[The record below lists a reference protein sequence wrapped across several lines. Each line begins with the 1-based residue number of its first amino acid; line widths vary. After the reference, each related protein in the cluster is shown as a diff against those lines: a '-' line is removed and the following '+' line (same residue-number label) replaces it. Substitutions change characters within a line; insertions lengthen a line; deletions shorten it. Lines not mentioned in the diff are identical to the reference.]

1 MRMINRYIALT
12 GIAAACLSG
21 IPLSA
26 LAEGGGWG
34 KAADNTMVP
43 AFGMSADDVEDL
55 DVVNAAG
62 DRIGEVEDVL
72 TKGGAP
78 AALGVDFKGFS
89 GYSPGKDLNV
99 VVPLDEFTLLDKKRL
114 SLKADAAAV
123 KAMETYPD

>member
-1 MRMINRYIALT
+1 MQTIDRLMAVAGMAAVLLSSIS
-12 GIAAACLSG
+12 AAA
-21 IPLSA
+21 
-26 LAEGGGWG
+26 LAQGGWG
-34 KAADNTMVP
+34 KAADSAVVP

-114 SLKADAAAV
+114 KLKTDPAAV
-123 KAMETYPD
+123 KTMETYPD

>member
-1 MRMINRYIALT
+1 MQTIDRI
-12 GIAAACLSG
+12 IAAGITAALLSG
-21 IPLSA
+21 ASA
-26 LAEGGGWG
+26 FAQGGWG
-34 KAADNTMVP
+34 KATDSAMVP
-43 AFGMSADDVEDL
+43 AFKMSADDVEDL

-72 TKGGAP
+72 TKDGAP

-99 VVPLDEFTLLDKKRL
+99 VIPLDDFTLLDKKQLR
-114 SLKADAAAV
+114 LKADAAAV